1 VHIVDVLALGGYE
14 DHLLAQIASRA
25 AVGERTL
32 VTCITKSSAEALS
45 GFLNSH
51 GVASLA
57 LHSGVKPL
65 ERLRFLE
72 ELRSGRL
79 DALVGCNL
87 LREGLDLPEVSLV
100 CVLSADKQGLLRSA
114 TSLVQTI
121 GRAARHVN
129 GAALLLTLKVAAPR
143 TYLAPWL

>member
-1 VHIVDVLALGGYE
+1 M
-14 DHLLAQIASRA
+14 
-25 AVGERTL
+25 
-32 VTCITKSSAEALS
+32 
-45 GFLNSH
+45 
-51 GVASLA
+51 ASLA

-129 GAALLLTLKVAAPR
+129 GAALLLTLRVAAPR
-143 TYLAPWL
+143 TLAAASLSCPDGCSHKCVRLQARRCSTVTPAGRQRPWSRPLRLSLIHI